1 MRFDISRY
9 RQSGDSGPSTPHQPP
24 SSQADSYGPVPKT
37 HRIMTLADHI
47 SVSCTPT
54 LMLMSN
60 VIPFNALTFFLFL
73 SQHIITQD
81 FAKSQDPPPSSSSLP
96 SSSSSSSL
104 SSTFQSSGMGGVV
117 GRVKPPNRYSPENP
131 APTAHHQRPPSRVS
145 PENSSD
151 KPRTRYPSTQKL
163 NCNMK
168 AKILLKLVICTETH
182 TSRTRTHAHTMLFK
196 SLGIGC
202 TVWILF
208 FLWK

>member
-9 RQSGDSGPSTPHQPP
+9 RPSGDSGPSAPQQPP

-47 SVSCTPT
+47 SVCHIHTPDAYVT
-54 LMLMSN
+54 NHPSF
-60 VIPFNALTFFLFL
+60 IALTHTLSL

-96 SSSSSSSL
+96 SSSSS
-104 SSTFQSSGMGGVV
+104 TFQSSGVGGVV

-131 APTAHHQRPPSRVS
+131 APTTHHQRPPSRVS

-151 KPRTRYPSTQKL
+151 KPRARYLWTQK
-163 NCNMK
+163 
-168 AKILLKLVICTETH
+168 H
-182 TSRTRTHAHTMLFK
+182 TVFESQNFP
-196 SLGIGC
+196 
-202 TVWILF
+202 
-208 FLWK
+208 

>member
-1 MRFDISRY
+1 MRFDISRRY
-9 RQSGDSGPSTPHQPP
+9 RQSGDSGPSAPHQPP

-54 LMLMSN
+54 PDAYVTCHSLHC
-60 VIPFNALTFFLFL
+60 PHFLCLL

-131 APTAHHQRPPSRVS
+131 APTTHHQRPPSRVS

-151 KPRTRYPSTQKL
+151 KPRARYPSTQKT
-163 NCNMK
+163 K
-168 AKILLKLVICTETH
+168 LLYESQDFT
-182 TSRTRTHAHTMLFK
+182 
-196 SLGIGC
+196 
-202 TVWILF
+202 
-208 FLWK
+208 